1 MKNKNNEVIKVSD
14 WSQKYKLA
22 IYAISGTGMIYVGFQ
37 ILYWLK
43 IIAENT
49 AK

>member
-1 MKNKNNEVIKVSD
+1 MINEEKPIKVSD

-22 IYAISGTGMIYVGFQ
+22 IYEVSGLVISYFGWKMVT
-37 ILYWLK
+37 LLE

-49 AK
+49 AL